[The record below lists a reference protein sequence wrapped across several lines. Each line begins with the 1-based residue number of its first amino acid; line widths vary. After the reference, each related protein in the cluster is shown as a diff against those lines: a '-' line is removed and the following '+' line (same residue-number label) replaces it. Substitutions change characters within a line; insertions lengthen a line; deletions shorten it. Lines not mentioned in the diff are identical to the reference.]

1 MEIVVLKN
9 IKMRLNVLI
18 SLSAIL
24 LLIVAVISQI
34 AGATFLSLSNG
45 FTNPLYSIASC
56 LCAVVAL
63 AVMARLIYSGLRL
76 SMIFPLVSALIP
88 LRTIAIGVI
97 FNGDPASFGRIT
109 VLVLACVAIG
119 ASSYL

>member
-1 MEIVVLKN
+1 
-9 IKMRLNVLI
+9 
-18 SLSAIL
+18 
-24 LLIVAVISQI
+24 
-34 AGATFLSLSNG
+34 
-45 FTNPLYSIASC
+45 
-56 LCAVVAL
+56 VVAL

-88 LRTIAIGVI
+88 LGTIAIGVI